1 MPILDKAYP
10 NALLF
15 SVGLLLGSGQTTST
29 AAASPGQ
36 GEAAQSS
43 QAEQLRHPPPGLPR
57 SEKDTWVR
65 ARYES
70 EELAAL
76 RRAETEMFG
85 QLDDIV
91 SELAAVSRKL
101 DNLGQGTGRPSGG
114 GAEPAQL
121 GAATQG
127 YWEQLRMPTLP
138 ITPNARIEKY
148 VRFFTESAAG
158 RKMFVAWLKR
168 SGKYRDII
176 LSTLRENNLPPDL
189 IAVAFIESGF
199 HPKAVSSAGA
209 TGLWQFMPKTA
220 RAYGLSVG
228 ARYDERRSLWRS
240 TDAAARHLTDL
251 YSYFQSWELA
261 LAAYNYGYERLA
273 SLSER
278 MGTKDFWALSAVE
291 GALPR
296 ETVLYVPKVLAV
308 AVVLNNLDRFEMEDV
323 GLDEGVSGAPMQV
336 PGGTRLSLLARAA
349 GTSLEAIRSLNPEFR
364 NDVTPNRDHP
374 YVVHIPAE
382 GLARA
387 RVMLPRLLEDPQQN
401 DEDTRVPDGFHW
413 GRDDPDPSVLDRL
426 GNTIHGKRQ
435 DDAKATPSYLR
446 APSQNS
452 PAYFGGTPRST
463 EAVSPSPAL
472 MTLATEPTCSG
483 EEPLASEAPP
493 SSAMLRKEKLSEGTL
508 MPGETST
515 EAPPSGRG
523 SKRRM
528 KARTDREIIF
538 YVTSGQ
544 DTVSSVA
551 SRFRVDEGELRNVN
565 RLGRT
570 DAVSAGTLLR
580 VPVSPSGLSRLGSG
594 EAAKR

>member
-29 AAASPGQ
+29 AAASPGHEESTQ
-36 GEAAQSS
+36 PS
-43 QAEQLRHPPPGLPR
+43 QADQARHPPPGLPR
-57 SEKDTWVR
+57 SERDTWVR

-101 DNLGQGTGRPSGG
+101 DDLGQGTGRSADGR
-114 GAEPAQL
+114 ASPAQL

-127 YWEQLRMPTLP
+127 FWEQLRMPTLP
-138 ITPNARIEKY
+138 ITPNARLEKY

-176 LSTLRENNLPPDL
+176 LSSLREHNLPPDL

-209 TGLWQFMPKTA
+209 TGLWQFMPKTG

-323 GLDEGVSGAPMQV
+323 GLDEGVSGAPLQV
-336 PGGTRLSLLARAA
+336 PGGTRLSLVARAA
-349 GTSLEAIRSLNPEFR
+349 GTSLETIRSLNPEFR
-364 NDVTPNRDHP
+364 NDVTPHRDHP

-401 DEDTRVPDGFHW
+401 NEDTRVPDGFHW
-413 GRDDPDPSVLDRL
+413 GRDDPDPAVLDRL
-426 GNTIHGKRQ
+426 GNTVHGAKRQ
-435 DDAKATPSYLR
+435 DDAKPAPSYLR
-446 APSQNS
+446 SPSRES
-452 PAYFGGTPRST
+452 PAYFGGTPRT
-463 EAVSPSPAL
+463 AEPATSIPP
-472 MTLATEPTCSG
+472 MTMATEPTCSG
-483 EEPLASEAPP
+483 EEPLASEAPL
-493 SSAMLRKEKLSEGTL
+493 SSTPLRKEKLSEVTL
-508 MPGETST
+508 TPPEASVTA
-515 EAPPSGRG
+515 APPSGRSG
-523 SKRRM
+523 KRRM
-528 KARTDREIIF
+528 KPRTDREIVF
-538 YVTSGQ
+538 YVMSEQ
-544 DTVSSVA
+544 DTLSAVA
-551 SRFRVDEGELRNVN
+551 SRFHVDEGELRNLN

-570 DAVSAGTLLR
+570 DPGSAGALLR
-580 VPVSPSGLSRLGSG
+580 IPVPPSGLSRLSS
-594 EAAKR
+594 ETVRR

>member
-36 GEAAQSS
+36 GESAQSS
-43 QAEQLRHPPPGLPR
+43 HAEQPRHPPPGLPR

-101 DNLGQGTGRPSGG
+101 DNMGQGTGRPSGG

-121 GAATQG
+121 GAATEG

-138 ITPNARIEKY
+138 ITPNARLEKY

-323 GLDEGVSGAPMQV
+323 GLDEGVSGAPLQV

-413 GRDDPDPSVLDRL
+413 GRDDPDPAVLDRL

-435 DDAKATPSYLR
+435 AEPKSEPSYLR

-463 EAVSPSPAL
+463 EAASPSSAL
-472 MTLATEPTCSG
+472 MTLATEPACSG

-493 SSAMLRKEKLSEGTL
+493 SSAMLRKEKLPEGMLT
-508 MPGETST
+508 PAETSP
-515 EAPPSGRG
+515 EVAASGRG

-538 YVTSGQ
+538 YVMSEQ
-544 DTVSSVA
+544 DTVSTVA
-551 SRFRVDEGELRNVN
+551 SRFHVDEGELRNLN

-570 DAVSAGTLLR
+570 DAASAGVLLR
-580 VPVSPSGLSRLGSG
+580 IPVSPSGLSRLAG
-594 EAAKR
+594 ETARR

>member
-29 AAASPGQ
+29 AAASAGQ
-36 GEAAQSS
+36 GESAQSS
-43 QAEQLRHPPPGLPR
+43 QSDQARRPPPGLPR

-101 DNLGQGTGRPSGG
+101 DNLDQGTVRTAE
-114 GAEPAQL
+114 GAAPAQL
-121 GAATQG
+121 GAGTKG

-138 ITPNARIEKY
+138 ITPNARLEKY

-176 LSTLRENNLPPDL
+176 LSSLRENNLPPDL

-323 GLDEGVSGAPMQV
+323 GLDEGVSGAPLQV
-336 PGGTRLSLLARAA
+336 PGGTRLSLVARAA

-413 GRDDPDPSVLDRL
+413 GRDDPDPAVLDRL
-426 GNTIHGKRQ
+426 GNTIHG
-435 DDAKATPSYLR
+435 AKHQEEAKPAPSYLR
-446 APSQNS
+446 APSS
-452 PAYFGGTPRST
+452 GGPAYFGGTPRSP
-463 EAVSPSPAL
+463 EPASTSFPP
-472 MTLATEPTCSG
+472 MTMATEPTCSG

-493 SSAMLRKEKLSEGTL
+493 SSAMLRKEKLSEGT
-508 MPGETST
+508 PAETGT

-538 YVTSGQ
+538 YVMSEQ

-551 SRFRVDEGELRNVN
+551 SRFHVDEGELRNLN

-570 DAVSAGTLLR
+570 DAASAGVLLR
-580 VPVSPSGLSRLGSG
+580 IPVSPSGLSRLAS
-594 EAAKR
+594 ETVRR